1 MLSKIHDALQ
11 VINLGF
17 PNYCLGHGLMD
28 LAYNQYLTEYYTQI
42 GIIRFHFVVND
53 DHFMELRISNVPQ
66 KITKK
71 RIYASKLIKDIM
83 QS

>member
-42 GIIRFHFVVND
+42 GIIRLYYVVNN
-53 DHFMELRISNVPQ
+53 DHFTVQSTLALRTPRYYGHS
-66 KITKK
+66 
-71 RIYASKLIKDIM
+71 L
-83 QS
+83 